1 MPQLLA
7 LSLFLVW
14 THIWI
19 FQGVGSVS
27 QYAYCTKFKVIIGH
41 TLFQLVYDIFLLMPI
56 EYLLPMSNS
65 HLDRNFFPTFIQNCQ
80 TIKLEHLDETWQEVA
95 NKTSIKKWNTSLW
108 VQQNHKIKTFSM
120 GDIIHWFPKG
130 RKEHTEKFK
139 KWWFGPYKIQYFLP
153 NNIMLF
159 VNVDKFWR
167 TPKLLVRFRMSLN
180 RSNSGIVWSSKHA
193 PNSQH

>member
-14 THIWI
+14 THIWV

-27 QYAYCTKFKVIIGH
+27 QYVYCTKFKVIIGH

-80 TIKLEHLDETWQEVA
+80 MIKLEHLDETWQEVA
-95 NKTSIKKWNTSLW
+95 NKISIKKWNTL
-108 VQQNHKIKTFSM
+108 K
-120 GDIIHWFPKG
+120 
-130 RKEHTEKFK
+130 
-139 KWWFGPYKIQYFLP
+139 
-153 NNIMLF
+153 
-159 VNVDKFWR
+159 
-167 TPKLLVRFRMSLN
+167 
-180 RSNSGIVWSSKHA
+180 SSKNGDLAHIKYNIIFPIILCYLSMSASFDA
-193 PNSQH
+193 PPSSWLDSWWV